1 ARTEGRGDRPGRD
14 PPDHPRAEDR
24 QYRGLHGARRRGAA
38 GSEGAPATRQHRRL
52 DRRAR
57 FAQALQGRRPRGPR
71 GLRVRPVAEE
81 LQRHQGRRP
90 ARGVRDQGG
99 RAHAVRRAAGV
110 MTIHRPGGV
119 SRSVRVTEQVHHELA
134 ELVRAEVKDPRVGMV
149 TITGVE
155 LTPDYAYATVYFS
168 VLPDDEATV
177 ANTLAGL
184 RHAA

>member
-1 ARTEGRGDRPGRD
+1 
-14 PPDHPRAEDR
+14 
-24 QYRGLHGARRRGAA
+24 
-38 GSEGAPATRQHRRL
+38 
-52 DRRAR
+52 
-57 FAQALQGRRPRGPR
+57 
-71 GLRVRPVAEE
+71 
-81 LQRHQGRRP
+81 
-90 ARGVRDQGG
+90 
-99 RAHAVRRAAGV
+99 

-168 VLPDDEATV
+168 VLPDDEAAV

-184 RHAA
+184 RHAAGFLRSQLGRRVRIHTTPELRFVHDVSVERGMAMSKLIDEANRRHADD